1 MATPDFRQNSPSTGA
16 HSPELSMRADHT
28 GSERSNERQ
37 FVGDHNDQASSED
50 MYTSPSTT
58 PHTREAC
65 PFDVRTREEIAV
77 PKADGAQE
85 ETRQEEPLI
94 GELSPN
100 TLGSAEGQELP
111 KSAERAGTQEHIRVP
126 PPLDNI
132 AAAESVEATPK
143 GNKPKPLSPPN
154 SEPSPTKNLESSLA
168 QENYSKDAHTLMT
181 PSRSGTGS
189 NNSSGENT
197 SHVSQQVDLAPEQA
211 MPEENSAV
219 AEQPILAAPS
229 IAYKHPEYPLEMI
242 EAANILLQLN
252 REEKAELAGKKD
264 TASAPSDSGG
274 VLSRSG
280 RRNEPVGHTRD
291 RQRSGN
297 MYTGFSPAEFDAYID
312 QQSSD
317 GDTED
322 DPDLINVLQSAEFPN
337 NN

>member
-1 MATPDFRQNSPSTGA
+1 
-16 HSPELSMRADHT
+16 
-28 GSERSNERQ
+28 
-37 FVGDHNDQASSED
+37 
-50 MYTSPSTT
+50 
-58 PHTREAC
+58 
-65 PFDVRTREEIAV
+65 
-77 PKADGAQE
+77 
-85 ETRQEEPLI
+85 
-94 GELSPN
+94 
-100 TLGSAEGQELP
+100 
-111 KSAERAGTQEHIRVP
+111 
-126 PPLDNI
+126 
-132 AAAESVEATPK
+132 
-143 GNKPKPLSPPN
+143 
-154 SEPSPTKNLESSLA
+154 
-168 QENYSKDAHTLMT
+168 MT

-252 REEKAELAGKKD
+252 REEKAELARKKD